1 MRQYDKPVEAAH
13 NTLVL
18 PRAQPVDKPQQAFA
32 TILEAEE
39 LAVMQLQHLAAA
51 ILDIRD
57 ERGLRRVKRHH
68 DIGLLPLQQRRERL
82 PVPAPLTQ
90 VSGNLPEGT
99 LVVVVGIVDT

>member
-1 MRQYDKPVEAAH
+1 MQ
-13 NTLVL
+13 
-18 PRAQPVDKPQQAFA
+18 
-32 TILEAEE
+32 AEE

-57 ERGLRRVKRHH
+57 ERGLRRGERHH
-68 DIGLLPLQQRRERL
+68 NIGLLPLQQCRERL